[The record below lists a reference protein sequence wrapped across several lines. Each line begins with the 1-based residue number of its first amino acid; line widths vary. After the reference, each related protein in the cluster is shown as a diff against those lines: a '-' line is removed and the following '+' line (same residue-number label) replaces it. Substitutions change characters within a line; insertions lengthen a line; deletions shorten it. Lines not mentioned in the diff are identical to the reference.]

1 MLMVVFIFCYEKIL
15 ILMDAVLNT
24 PQQFQKWYETF
35 QYTFMN
41 IGLKLGYQQDEVRDF
56 INQFFLD
63 LLEKKFDPATI
74 NNPQAYLSTAFRRKL
89 IDDYR
94 QSNKNRLAVIKDD
107 PGNYTQPSIQE
118 TLEQIE
124 SNKELINALRNA
136 YKKLPGRC
144 RKVIDLKF
152 YKGLNTEEIALQ
164 TGLTKRSVYNN
175 LFEGVKLLRE
185 ELNRTAPRIQVGTL
199 ISCLGLLLAVLN

>member
-1 MLMVVFIFCYEKIL
+1 MDTVENL
-15 ILMDAVLNT
+15 IVSQRLDNWYQSFQNRFMD
-24 PQQFQKWYETF
+24 
-35 QYTFMN
+35 
-41 IGLKLGYQQDEVRDF
+41 IGLKFGYRQEEIHDF

-63 LLEKKFDPATI
+63 LLEKKFDPTTI
-74 NNPQAYLSTAFRRKL
+74 NNPQAYLTTAFRRKL
-89 IDDYR
+89 VDNYR
-94 QSNKNRLAVIKDD
+94 KSNRNRMTVIKEDHE
-107 PGNYTQPSIQE
+107 NYTQPSVQE

-124 SNKELINALRNA
+124 SNKELITALKSA
-136 YKKLPGRC
+136 YRKLPARC

-185 ELNRTAPRIQVGTL
+185 ELNRTAPGIQVGTL
-199 ISCLGLLLAVLN
+199 ISCLGFLLAVIN

>member
-1 MLMVVFIFCYEKIL
+1 
-15 ILMDAVLNT
+15 MDTASNITGYQRLDI
-24 PQQFQKWYETF
+24 WYQTF
-35 QYTFMN
+35 QYNFMN
-41 IGLKLGYQQDEVRDF
+41 IGLKFGYRQDEVCDF

-63 LLEKKFDPATI
+63 LLEKKIDPATI

-89 IDDYR
+89 VDHYRQTGQSHLKVAKDIHDDY
-94 QSNKNRLAVIKDD
+94 
-107 PGNYTQPSIQE
+107 TEPSIQE

-124 SNKELINALRNA
+124 SNKELINSLSNA
-136 YKKLPGRC
+136 YKKLPARC

-152 YKGLNTEEIALQ
+152 YKGLTTDEITMH

-185 ELNRTAPRIQVGTL
+185 ELNRHAPGIQIAAL
-199 ISCLGLLLAVLN
+199 ISCLGFVIANAIQ